1 MGVQY
6 CTLKIDSK
14 VAVSQIKKE
23 CMARD
28 ITLERYLAVVR
39 RMDNYFKG
47 FTIEYIE
54 RMKDIEADE
63 LAKAAAKK
71 VVLSPDAFFQVM
83 KDPSVKT
90 IEPEHRIV
98 NITQGQDW

>member
-1 MGVQY
+1 
-6 CTLKIDSK
+6 
-14 VAVSQIKKE
+14 
-23 CMARD
+23 MARD
-28 ITLERYLAVVR
+28 VTLERYLAVVR

-54 RMKDIEADE
+54 IMKDIEADE